1 MHISEG
7 VLSAPVLLTGA
18 AMTVAGTAIGL
29 KKIDGDRM
37 AQVGLMASTFFVAS
51 LVHVPIGPSA
61 VHLILNGLVG
71 LLLGWAAVPAIL
83 VALVLQ
89 AVFFQFGGIT
99 TLGVNT
105 VIMATPAVIV
115 YYLFRRF
122 IKRNSWHLWVASFS
136 CGAMAVFLGAFLM
149 ALALVTTDES
159 FVTVAK
165 LAVIA
170 HVPVMLIEGVITAFC
185 VSFLKKVQPN
195 LLDNGYSIGS
205 KVRVKN
211 G

>member
-7 VLSAPVLLTGA
+7 ILSAPVLLTGA
-18 AMTVAGTAIGL
+18 TITIAGTAIGL

-89 AVFFQFGGIT
+89 SVFFQFGGIT

-105 VIMATPAVIV
+105 VIMAAPAVMA
-115 YYLFRRF
+115 YYLFGRF
-122 IKRNSWHLWVASFS
+122 VKKNSWQLWIASFC
-136 CGAMAVFLGAFLM
+136 CGALAVLLGACLM
-149 ALALVTTDES
+149 ALALVTTEES
-159 FVTVAK
+159 FLTVAK
-165 LAVIA
+165 LAVVA
-170 HVPVMLIEGVITAFC
+170 HAPVMLIEGVITAFC
-185 VSFLKKVQPN
+185 VSFLKKVQPS
-195 LLDNGYSIGS
+195 LLSNGY
-205 KVRVKN
+205 
-211 G
+211 